1 MEASVLK
8 FWRDYASN
16 LPAGIDCQKMPTDVF
31 AFGDSREMANQLA
44 MLVREGVKTAT
55 CSALWVYEEEQKPL
69 PERGDHSIVLDGNGV
84 PVAVIKTVE
93 VFVAP
98 FNEVSEA
105 FAYDEG
111 EGDRSLGYWREAHRK
126 YFSRQRFKD
135 RAFDERMRLVCER
148 FRVVYIPTSDSQ
160 SPWSH

>member
-8 FWRDYASN
+8 FWHDCANSP
-16 LPAGIDCQKMPTDVF
+16 PAGPDRQIMPVDVF
-31 AFGDSREMANQLA
+31 AFGDSRELANRLA
-44 MLVREGVKTAT
+44 VLVRDGVKTAT
-55 CSALWVYEEEQKPL
+55 CSALWTYEEDQKPL
-69 PERGDHSIVLDGNGV
+69 PQKGDHSIVLDGNGV
-84 PVAVIKTVE
+84 PVAVIETVE

-98 FNEVSEA
+98 FNEVSER

-135 RAFDERMRLVCER
+135 RAFDEQMPLVCER
-148 FRVVYIPTSDSQ
+148 FRVVRIPAF
-160 SPWSH
+160 